1 MSRSRTPLLNI
12 PIEFEPPVEDIRVV
26 VGIDFGTTFSGFSY
40 AFIKPENEKTD
51 IVVND
56 NWPGIKGPA
65 KINTVLQ
72 YDEDY
77 EDIITWGAKALAI
90 EPSRRDRNNKQP
102 PKPIELFKFHLGNVP
117 EEEKPTLPD
126 GMTPEKAITDYL
138 HELGKVIQQEIKRCW
153 PDIDFY
159 RHVRIVVTV
168 PAGFTEDTKTTMRKC
183 LYDAGLIKRIGTLSL
198 QFTTEPEASAIYC
211 MSTLEEHGLTIGA
224 KYLIVDCG
232 GGTVDLTVR
241 KLLSESR
248 LREMTI
254 STCGYYGGSYVDK
267 NFLEFFESKVG
278 KSAMDM
284 LKKNHYSQVNYLVQQ
299 FCFQVKIPFT
309 GDKAEFKTYELD
321 IDRKC
326 PAVKKY
332 VTGTQRDE
340 LIVNDWIIDLD
351 FETVKS
357 FFDKVIES
365 ILTLIEQQ
373 LKKCTSCSVM
383 FLVGGFSESKYFQSR
398 VKQNFE
404 SQIKIAV
411 PPRPVIAVVN
421 GACEYGLNM
430 KSISTRVLKWTY
442 GVEIAPKWQASD
454 PPDRKM
460 SNGRIKKFS
469 LMVKKGTEVNAT
481 DEYSQSFSPP
491 EPDATTLKFTI
502 YYTSKDDATY
512 CDEPEMNLLGSFN
525 INLPDAHLGM
535 NRPVLLTLCF
545 GSMEIVAAAKNQT
558 TGEDYRTTF
567 SSAEI

>member
-1 MSRSRTPLLNI
+1 MFHSKKTPLPNI

-26 VGIDFGTTFSGFSY
+26 VGIDFGTTYSGFSY
-40 AFIKPENEKTD
+40 AFVKPENEKVD

-77 EDIITWGAKALAI
+77 EDVIAWGNKALAI
-90 EPSRRDRNNKQP
+90 EPSRRDKNNKQP
-102 PKPIELFKFHLGNVP
+102 PKPIELFKFHLGDVP

-126 GMTPEKAITDYL
+126 GMTPVKVITDYL
-138 HELGKVIQQEIKRCW
+138 REM
-153 PDIDFY
+153 
-159 RHVRIVVTV
+159 VVTV
-168 PAGFTEDTKTTMRKC
+168 PAGFTEDTKTTMRRC
-183 LYDAGLIKRIGTLSL
+183 LYNAGLIKRIGTLSL
-198 QFTTEPEASAIYC
+198 QFTTEPEAAAIYC

-299 FCFQVKIPFT
+299 FCLQVKIPFT
-309 GDKAEFKTYELD
+309 GNKADFKTYELD

-332 VTGTQRDE
+332 VTGKQKNE
-340 LIVNDWIIDLD
+340 LVENDWIIDLD

-357 FFDKVIES
+357 LFDKVIES

-373 LKKCTSCSVM
+373 LKKCTSCSVI
-383 FLVGGFSESKYFQSR
+383 FLVGGFSESKYLQSR
-398 VKQNFE
+398 VKQKFE
-404 SQIKIAV
+404 SQIKIAI
-411 PPRPVIAVVN
+411 PPRPVIAITN

-442 GVEIAPKWQASD
+442 GVEIAPKWQTSD
-454 PPDRKM
+454 PPNRKM
-460 SNGRIKKFS
+460 PNGRIKKFS

-481 DEYSQSFSPP
+481 DEYSQCFSPP

-502 YYTSKDDATY
+502 YYTSKDDAAY
-512 CDEPEMNLLGSFN
+512 CDEPEMILLGSFN
-525 INLPDAHLGM
+525 IELPGQQLGM

-545 GSMEIVAAAKNQT
+545 GSMEIIATAKNQT
-558 TGEDYRTTF
+558 TGKDYRTTF